1 MAPLP
6 QAIQNLFGVG
16 EVEAFA
22 MASHPTIEARAKE
35 ISTHDLVIINRW
47 LGTVFAV
54 VEHERRRRV
63 P

>member
-6 QAIQNLFGVG
+6 QAIHNLFGVG
-16 EVEAFA
+16 EVAAFA
-22 MASHPTIEARAKE
+22 MASNVNVKSNVQNL
-35 ISTHDLVIINRW
+35 STHDLQLVNQW

-54 VEHERRRRV
+54 VEHERRRRL